1 MYFSISN
8 KNQTIQ
14 LFHFILQVI
23 LLFTKQLCMKNCFSC
38 YKHTTLLIMVNAW
51 NIVLSAINKK
61 THNLMI
67 LSLIQIVMIR
77 LKPKNLSD
85 NAFFTHVYI
94 ELNHSCLHIQIQLRD
109 MALQIQTYRFVT
121 LYIIYSL
128 KILLCE
134 ISNTSISKSYN
145 TRK

>member
-23 LLFTKQLCMKNCFSC
+23 LLFTKQLCMENCFSC

-61 THNLMI
+61 KHNLMI

-85 NAFFTHVYI
+85 NAVFTHVYI

-145 TRK
+145 TCK